1 MLCFVEF
8 VVVEILVYVPKKIIL
23 YYDFKKYAESL
34 SDHLHCHKAI
44 YPKLV
49 VELINVVVPADVNF
63 EFEVS
68 LIV

>member
-1 MLCFVEF
+1 
-8 VVVEILVYVPKKIIL
+8 VVKTHVSVLKNL
-23 YYDFKKYAESL
+23 FCTMTLKKYAESI

-63 EFEVS
+63 KFEVS

>member
-1 MLCFVEF
+1 MTL
-8 VVVEILVYVPKKIIL
+8 
-23 YYDFKKYAESL
+23 KKYAEGL
-34 SDHLHCHKAI
+34 SDHLHCHKAF

-63 EFEVS
+63 EFEFS